1 MLVSSSCLQMIHLVC
16 LFQYELDQIK
26 FCYLFRMSFN
36 ILTEL
41 PSRLSSTLPP
51 SSILNK
57 KGLVRY
63 SQYDNQGISI
73 QIHGL
78 WQKAVSFPWP
88 LTRVDKL
95 AEHCKGCCV
104 VLLDGLHDTLLTGST
119 GTSETISQPSGR
131 PRSAI
136 SNINILSLQI
146 TPTTTYVSTL
156 IRSSLMFI

>member
-104 VLLDGLHDTLLTGST
+104 VLLDGLHDTL
-119 GTSETISQPSGR
+119 
-131 PRSAI
+131 
-136 SNINILSLQI
+136 
-146 TPTTTYVSTL
+146 
-156 IRSSLMFI
+156 SSLGPLGPHRQYLNRLDGRGVQYQTSIYWAYK

>member
-104 VLLDGLHDTLLTGST
+104 VLLDGLHDTL
-119 GTSETISQPSGR
+119 
-131 PRSAI
+131 
-136 SNINILSLQI
+136 
-146 TPTTTYVSTL
+146 
-156 IRSSLMFI
+156 SSLSSLGPLGPHRQYLNRLGGRGLQYQTSIYWAYK